1 MFSCLQA
8 VQNSPSPDTSRTE
21 EMSGSSGAVLSSLS
35 IFCFLF
41 LFYQLCVLFILLINL
56 ICQIAYLV
64 ISFIATVCD
73 SRQFSGNSDVTMK
86 LFKTRR
92 NLVMVKKLD
101 QKEQKSRVIS
111 NDGFRLISLCI
122 LQSRTLQAYRNEKQ
136 RRSRIWSRSS
146 WPRRSKIFL
155 SISKILKS
163 LCFEKS
169 KKGKL

>member
-1 MFSCLQA
+1 MFFCLQA

-21 EMSGSSGAVLSSLS
+21 EASGSSGAVLSSLS

-92 NLVMVKKLD
+92 NLVMVKKTWSKRTKIKSDIKWWISSYFSLYFTIQD
-101 QKEQKSRVIS
+101 IASIQKRKAKEIEDLVEIK
-111 NDGFRLISLCI
+111 L
-122 LQSRTLQAYRNEKQ
+122 AKEK
-136 RRSRIWSRSS
+136 
-146 WPRRSKIFL
+146 
-155 SISKILKS
+155 
-163 LCFEKS
+163 
-169 KKGKL
+169 